1 MMIPLLAWRDN
12 SCSPKV
18 CSVKKLE
25 KFGLVKIYPKVSAIP
40 KNTLMLDPTAG
51 QALSPADK
59 IAPSV
64 TVLDCTWETLN
75 TGIIDGW
82 YRRRALPFLVAANPG
97 HFGRPFMLNSVEA
110 FAAALYI
117 IGEKEQAKLV
127 LSKFNWGLRFLEV
140 NAEPLEEYANA
151 KDSAEIVKI
160 QSYYI

>member
-1 MMIPLLAWRDN
+1 MMPLLAWRDN

-18 CSVKKLE
+18 CSVKKLQ
-25 KFGLVKIYPKVSAIP
+25 KFGLVRIYPKISDIP

-59 IAPSV
+59 IAPSI
-64 TVLDCTWETLN
+64 TVLDCSWETLN

-82 YRRRALPFLVAANPG
+82 QRRRALPFLVAANPG

-117 IGEKEQAKLV
+117 TGEKEQAGLV
-127 LSKFNWGLRFLEV
+127 LSKFNWGLRFLEL
-140 NAEPLEEYANA
+140 NAEPLAEYADA
-151 KDSAEIVKI
+151 KDSADVVRI
-160 QSYYI
+160 QAEYY

>member
-1 MMIPLLAWRDN
+1 
-12 SCSPKV
+12 
-18 CSVKKLE
+18 
-25 KFGLVKIYPKVSAIP
+25 
-40 KNTLMLDPTAG
+40 PTAP

-59 IAPSV
+59 ISPSL

-82 YRRRALPFLVAANPG
+82 HKRRALPFLVAANPG

-117 IGEKEQAKLV
+117 LGEAEQAKLI

-140 NAEPLEEYANA
+140 NAKPLEEYAGA
-151 KDSAEIVKI
+151 KDSSEILEI
-160 QSYYI
+160 QSYYY

>member
-12 SCSPKV
+12 SCNPKV

-25 KFGLVKIYPKVSAIP
+25 KFRLVKIYPRVTSIP
-40 KNTLMLDPTAG
+40 KNTLMLDPTAP

-59 IAPSV
+59 ISPSL

-82 YRRRALPFLVAANPG
+82 HKRRALPFLVAANPG

-117 IGEKEQAKLV
+117 LGEAEQAKLI

-140 NAEPLEEYANA
+140 NAKPLEEYAGA
-151 KDSAEIVKI
+151 KDSSEILEI
-160 QSYYI
+160 QSYYY